1 MKESTVQS
9 GIPITIFWLLAIW
22 VVLVL
27 AALVWGIDNAES
39 QLRFGTRSVL
49 SQSGREFAFDV
60 SGRDVTLF
68 GVIASKDEGLELAAA
83 IDAIAGVR
91 RVRNGFTIVDA
102 PEPEPVTP
110 SVSMRII
117 GDAISLR
124 GLVSSEEI
132 AEVLVAAAAE
142 QYGENRVVNAIIV
155 DENAETLP
163 WLGRVKDVFQYL
175 SELRSG
181 GFDADDESFV
191 LNGDVISEPV
201 QTRIEQDMALVFGDT
216 LPITSNLEIAVLPAP
231 TFHAELA
238 NGVVTLQ
245 GSVPDEETAARI
257 LDAVQRLHAGSTI
270 INDLRVGEVA
280 GPAWLESIGGLLD
293 VVTRLD
299 PWTLDISGGQVTIT
313 GLTLTEDFVAAIDVL
328 TEEVVAGQL
337 TVSTDIQLNPSA
349 VAIELTGLVA
359 GTDLFEPDT
368 ANLTTEGSA
377 LLDRAIDILGAS
389 PLTRL
394 IVSGHTDDRG
404 ADTDNLALSQ
414 QQADAVVAYLVVGG
428 VDADRLTA
436 VGYGET
442 LPIADNVTEDGRAQN
457 RRIEFV
463 MEGDG

>member
-83 IDAIAGVR
+83 TDAIPGVR
-91 RVRNGFTIVDA
+91 RVRNGFTIVEA
-102 PEPEPVTP
+102 AEPEPVTP
-110 SVSMRII
+110 SVSMQII

-124 GLVSSEEI
+124 GLVPSEEI
-132 AEVLVAAAAE
+132 AEGMVAAAAE
-142 QYGENRVVNAIIV
+142 QYGENRVVNAVIV
-155 DENAETLP
+155 DENAETRP

-181 GFDADDESFV
+181 GFDIDDESFV

-201 QTRIEQDMALVFGDT
+201 QTRIEQDLALVFGDT

-238 NGVVTLQ
+238 NGVVTLR
-245 GSVPDEETAARI
+245 GSVPDEETATRI
-257 LDAVQRLHAGSTI
+257 LDAVQRLHTGSTI

-280 GPAWLESIGGLLD
+280 GPAWLDSIGGLLD

-313 GLTLTEDFVAAIDVL
+313 GLTLAEDFVAAIDVL

-337 TVSTDIQLNPSA
+337 TVSTDIQLDPAA
-349 VAIELTGLVA
+349 VAVHLTGLVA
-359 GTDLFEPDT
+359 RTDLFEADT
-368 ANLTTEGSA
+368 ANLTTEGRA

-389 PLTRL
+389 PSTRL

-404 ADTDNLALSQ
+404 AEADNLALSQ

-428 VDADRLTA
+428 VDADRLAA